1 MSSTVCVVANTLG
14 YLEGGGHLWAYLNWA
29 LGLRALDCHVVWLEV
44 VRPDTSPDSLRTFVA
59 TLKDRLQRY
68 GLADSVALCSL
79 AEPSLRLRVE
89 GCLDLD
95 AASEADLLLNF
106 LYGLP
111 REVVQHFRRTA
122 LVDIDPGL
130 LQIWVHRQEIFIAPH
145 DIYFTIGETV
155 GHPDSGF
162 PDSGVPWTYTP
173 PPVALG
179 WWPPT
184 SPATSTSPSF
194 TTVSHWDAN
203 EWVEWG
209 GEVWRNDKRAGFLP
223 FLNLPRRTPWP
234 LELALC
240 IRSED
245 EDWAELLRNG
255 WRIRHAWDVTPTPWD
270 YQQYIQSSL
279 GEFSCAKPSYARL
292 RTAWVSD
299 RTLCYLASGKPAVI
313 QHTGPSRFL
322 PDDGG
327 VFRFRTVEDA
337 ADCLEAVMA
346 GYERQSRL
354 ARALAEEYFDAGKVL
369 RRVLE
374 RALT

>member
-1 MSSTVCVVANTLG
+1 MSSTVCLVANTLT
-14 YLEGGGHLWAYLNWA
+14 YLEGGGHLWLPQ
-29 LGLRALDCHVVWLEV
+29 LGPGLRALDCHVVWLEV
-44 VRPDTSPDSLRTFVA
+44 VRPDTSPDALRTFVA

-79 AEPSLRLRVE
+79 AEPSLPLRVE

-106 LYGLP
+106 VYGLP

-173 PPVALG
+173 PPVALS

-184 SPATSTSPSF
+184 SPATSPSPSF

-209 GEVWRNDKRAGFLP
+209 GKVWRNDKRAGFLP
-223 FLNLPRRTPWP
+223 FLNLPQRTPWP

-240 IRSED
+240 IRSDD

-255 WRIRHAWDVTPTPWD
+255 WRIRHAWNVTSTPWD
-270 YQQYIQSSL
+270 YQHTSRVPSGNSAVRSLHILACGPRGSAIARCAIWPVANRLSSSTR
-279 GEFSCAKPSYARL
+279 GRAGFYRMTAACFGFVPWRM
-292 RTAWVSD
+292 RPTAW
-299 RTLCYLASGKPAVI
+299 
-313 QHTGPSRFL
+313 
-322 PDDGG
+322 
-327 VFRFRTVEDA
+327 
-337 ADCLEAVMA
+337 
-346 GYERQSRL
+346 RQ
-354 ARALAEEYFDAGKVL
+354 
-369 RRVLE
+369 
-374 RALT
+374 